1 MELTTLIGILS
12 GFAAIIIS
20 ILISEG
26 ADIMSFVDLPS
37 VFITIGGTIAA
48 TLVAYPITALKSM
61 GGAFKMAF
69 RKKEINLQKDID
81 LIISIANI
89 ARREGLLALEDTVR
103 RAGNEFFR
111 KGMMLVVDGAD
122 PELIKDV
129 MEAEIY
135 FMQERHAESQQVI
148 ETMGALAPAYGMI
161 GTLIGL
167 INMLKNLND
176 VSSLGPGMAVAL
188 VTTFYGSV
196 LANLV
201 FIPMA
206 KKLRIQTTKE
216 TLEKELLLE
225 GLLSI
230 QDGENPRIIK
240 DRLYSFIARRDNRGD
255 EMSSVSTKSEVEEIA
270 HEPAKEG

>member
-26 ADIMSFVDLPS
+26 ADIMSFVNLPS
-37 VFITIGGTIAA
+37 VFITLGGTIAA
-48 TLVAYPITALKSM
+48 TFVAYPVTALKAM
-61 GGAFKMAF
+61 AGAFKMAF
-69 RKKEINLQKDID
+69 KKKEINLQKDID

-103 RAGNEFFR
+103 KAGNEFFR

-129 MEAEIY
+129 MESEIY
-135 FMQERHAESQQVI
+135 FMQERHAESQQVL

-176 VSSLGPGMAVAL
+176 VNSLGPGMAVAL
-188 VTTFYGSV
+188 ITTFYGSV

-240 DRLYSFIARRDNRGD
+240 DRLYSFIARRDNRGGD
-255 EMSSVSTKSEVEEIA
+255 EYSGAGSKSEVEEIA
-270 HEPAKEG
+270 Q